1 MKTNIFRYL
10 VLAILIGGCNQ
21 EFDEVIPDRTD
32 LGSGH
37 ETFSAGPLD
46 FTTFVAIGNSL
57 TAGYQAGALFTEGQS
72 NSLPLILSKQF
83 ARVGGGTFN
92 QPTINTV
99 NGYSGMSG
107 STVFGR
113 LLLQGSPAR
122 PTPQLSDGGAIPN
135 ILVNPSFAYSGNKAT
150 LNNFAVPGIQV
161 GQALIPETG
170 DWNNS
175 GHPAFNPYYARFASA
190 PGTSTILGDAL
201 ARNPTFF
208 FFWLG
213 NNDILGYAV
222 GGASN
227 EAIFTSEAN
236 FRAYY
241 GAALGALTANP
252 AVEGIVGNIPNVTS
266 IPFFKLVPWNI
277 IAFDPAIADDV
288 ANLALLQGATPSIN
302 SAFDGLVQ
310 AALISQAEAD
320 SRKITYDYGAN
331 PVLLVD
337 EDLEDLGPKFD
348 ILVNGGFMTDQQR
361 EDIDPYVQSRQ
372 ANSTDLLPLTA
383 GAVINSLADPMNP
396 LSKLGIVIPLADQYV
411 LMKSEQDIIATR
423 TIAFNNIIKSI
434 LDGIN
439 AGGKRVALFDA
450 NARLAGLNTVPTY
463 ISNVMVDATLAPP
476 FGAFSEDGVHPN
488 SRGYALA
495 AYWIIQQI
503 NQEFGSNVPRP
514 QISEYQGT
522 GLPIN

>member
-113 LLLQGSPAR
+113 LLLQLVGNPPTPV

-201 ARNPTFF
+201 TRNPTFF

-227 EAIFTSEAN
+227 EAIFTSTDN
-236 FRAYY
+236 FTAYY

-266 IPFFKLVPWNI
+266 IPFFKLVPWN
-277 IAFDPAIADDV
+277 AIPLDTDKATALNTNPNFQDLNGAV
-288 ANLALLQGATPSIN
+288 TAGNNLGFISDAEAASRMLSW
-302 SAFDGLVQ
+302 Q
-310 AALISQAEAD
+310 AGQNGALI
-320 SRKITYDYGAN
+320 I
-331 PVLLVD
+331 D
-337 EDLEDLGPKFD
+337 EDLFDLRN
-348 ILVNGGFMTDQQR
+348 L
-361 EDIDPYVQSRQ
+361 DPNIPELYAKVRL

-383 GAVINSLADPMNP
+383 GTV
-396 LSKLGIVIPLADQYV
+396 LGVYLVPGNDATIQGVSYPVGDQFA
-411 LMKSEQDIIATR
+411 LTASEQTAIADR